1 MSEDLGIIA
10 VNIPSETA
18 TLKTVVVCLAN
29 PMSVFS
35 FLRHGGF
42 DLAAIYQGWHNRW
55 ALVHD
60 YHKVRQQQQAFF
72 ELLAAHGVRVLLAE
86 PVADCLTQHYTRDT
100 GFVIDDT
107 FFCANLRRRSR
118 QRELEGLRNLLPRF
132 SRVVWLERGSIEGGD
147 VMVDERYVIVG
158 LGEETDKAGV
168 DSLRRRLAELG
179 SEREVVALEFAHR
192 GIIHLDTRFNI
203 VGEGVALIHPKS
215 FKRASL
221 QWLERHF
228 DLIEATAAEA
238 ANVEINTLSLSP
250 RKVIMSEQSQRLAA
264 QLMAKG
270 LEPILVDYSEVTK
283 LPGSFRC
290 TTLPIEREA
299 FGVRQ
304 RRCAGTRSLRA
315 MATPARNVSSELLP
329 AAPQRSR

>member
-1 MSEDLGIIA
+1 MTQDLSDAIA

-18 TLKTVVVCLAN
+18 TLKTVVVRLAN
-29 PMSVFS
+29 PISVLA
-35 FLRHGGF
+35 FLRQGGF
-42 DLAAIYQGWHNRW
+42 DLAAVYQGWHNRW

-60 YHKVRQQQQAFF
+60 YRKVRQQQRAFI
-72 ELLAAHGVRVLLAE
+72 ELLAAHGVRVLCAE
-86 PVADCLTQHYTRDT
+86 PVADCLTQHYTRDI
-100 GFVIDDT
+100 GFAIDDS

-118 QRELEGLRNLLPRF
+118 QRELAGLRGLLPRF
-132 SRVVWLERGSIEGGD
+132 SRVVRLERGTIEGGD

-168 DSLRRRLAELG
+168 DCLRRRLAELG

-215 FKRASL
+215 FRRESL
-221 QWLERHF
+221 GWLERHF

-238 ANVEINTLSLSP
+238 ANVEINTFSLSP
-250 RKVIMSEQSQRLAA
+250 RKVVMQERSQRLAA
-264 QLMAKG
+264 LLRAKG
-270 LEPILVDYSEVTK
+270 LEPILIDFSAVTK

-290 TTLPIEREA
+290 TSLPIERR
-299 FGVRQ
+299 G
-304 RRCAGTRSLRA
+304 AGL
-315 MATPARNVSSELLP
+315 MP
-329 AAPQRSR
+329 SRPDPLER